1 MYKEHK
7 QKIFMFFTFIISYV
21 IFYFLILINFIKIY
35 SFAHYIPFIIVLLGL
50 LSFVIFIDTTYYN
63 KIFYNNNTKNKNI
76 KIDVS
81 IPLIFVILALSII
94 ILSIN
99 LLNIEY
105 GLYNLLKILSNSNIL
120 YYTIFSLIYL
130 VIFIFMFCIIIL
142 LLTLINSKIFKNKY
156 NNLINNS
163 IFILI
168 GIIFLFFS

>member
-1 MYKEHK
+1 
-7 QKIFMFFTFIISYV
+7 MFFTFIISYV